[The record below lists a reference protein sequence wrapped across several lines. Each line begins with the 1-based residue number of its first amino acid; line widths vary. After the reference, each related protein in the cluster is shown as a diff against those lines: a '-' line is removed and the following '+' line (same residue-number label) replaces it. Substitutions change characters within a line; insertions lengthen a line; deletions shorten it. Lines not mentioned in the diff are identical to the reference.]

1 MSQEAHVET
10 VEYRAAGGVV
20 VDDRGRVLLM
30 ERLVTR
36 DGRPLLEVRLPKGH
50 VESGE
55 TDAEAATREVCE
67 ETGYCAVA
75 VVCDLEE
82 AISEFEFGSRHVRRT
97 EHYFLMRVTG
107 PPSAP
112 QFDKSTPEEA
122 LFRLRWAGDLTQAEQ
137 ALTYASER
145 EFAGRA
151 LACRELGHRQADA

>member
-1 MSQEAHVET
+1 MSQDAHVEI

-36 DGRPLLEVRLPKGH
+36 GGRPLLEVRLPKGH
-50 VESGE
+50 VEPGE
-55 TDAEAATREVCE
+55 ADAEAAEREVCE
-67 ETGYCAVA
+67 ETGYCSVA
-75 VVCDLEE
+75 ILHDLGD
-82 AISEFEFGSRHVRRT
+82 AITEFGLDSRHVRRT

-122 LFRLRWAGDLTQAEQ
+122 LFRVRWADDLTQAEQ

-151 LACRELGHRQADA
+151 LACRPSDHC